1 MVAAAD
7 FRHDDRTPTPLCLSL
22 SPPPTKSWHSFSLLE
37 TDYESQCPS
46 SLEGPE
52 GGQRHTRA
60 PSGPHKEK
68 EVGEKTATLL
78 SLLGGS
84 LSVSLMCVCLS
95 LIRLQADR

>member
-37 TDYESQCPS
+37 TDSESQCPS

-52 GGQRHTRA
+52 GGQRHTQERRVV
-60 PSGPHKEK
+60 PTKKRRWERK
-68 EVGEKTATLL
+68 RQL
-78 SLLGGS
+78 S
-84 LSVSLMCVCLS
+84 CLS
-95 LIRLQADR
+95 